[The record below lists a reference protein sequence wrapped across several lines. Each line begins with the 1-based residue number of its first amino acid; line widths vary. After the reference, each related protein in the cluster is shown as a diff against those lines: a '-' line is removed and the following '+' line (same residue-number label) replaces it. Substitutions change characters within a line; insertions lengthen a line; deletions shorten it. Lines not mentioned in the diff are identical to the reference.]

1 MPPSASPPTRQPHDL
16 VRLLTG
22 AERLVLRRLRAVL
35 DAAGTSVDAWR
46 VLSLLSDGQGHRM
59 SAVAD
64 CVFLPPPT
72 LTKLV
77 DQLVDQNLVHRRVDP
92 LDRRRILA
100 YLTDAGRV
108 LWSRLDQEIRDDWAR
123 LPLAAEEDELT
134 RGLGRLVATLEAAEA
149 GRGTEASGVG
159 TSGAVGERRV
169 GAVEVVVADVAEPVG
184 R

>member
-1 MPPSASPPTRQPHDL
+1 MPPSARQPHDL

-35 DAAGTSVDAWR
+35 DAADCSVDAWR

-100 YLTDAGRV
+100 YLTEGGRA

-123 LPLAAEEDELT
+123 LPLSVEEDELT
-134 RGLGRLVATLEAAEA
+134 RSLGRLVATLEASPTDRATSPS
-149 GRGTEASGVG
+149 GRTVSPTGQ
-159 TSGAVGERRV
+159 RP
-169 GAVEVVVADVAEPVG
+169 EPVRSG

>member
-1 MPPSASPPTRQPHDL
+1 MPPSARQPHDL

-22 AERLVLRRLRAVL
+22 AERLVLRRLRTVL
-35 DAAGTSVDAWR
+35 DAADCSVDAWR

-77 DQLVDQNLVHRRVDP
+77 DQNLVHRRVDP

-100 YLTDAGRV
+100 YLTDGGRV
-108 LWSRLDQEIRDDWAR
+108 LWSRLDQEIRDDWSR
-123 LPLAAEEDELT
+123 LPMTVEEDELT
-134 RGLGRLVATLEAAEA
+134 DSLGRLVSTLETSTARAA
-149 GRGTEASGVG
+149 TGV
-159 TSGAVGERRV
+159 VL
-169 GAVEVVVADVAEPVG
+169 
-184 R
+184 

>member
-1 MPPSASPPTRQPHDL
+1 MPPSAPPSARQPHDL

-22 AERLVLRRLRAVL
+22 AERLILRRLRTVL
-35 DAAGTSVDAWR
+35 DTADTSVDAWR
-46 VLSLLSDGQGHRM
+46 VLSLLADGQGHRM

-100 YLTDAGRV
+100 YLTDGGRA

-123 LPLAAEEDELT
+123 LPATVGEDELAE
-134 RGLGRLVATLEAAEA
+134 RLGRLVATLEASPADGDA
-149 GRGTEASGVG
+149 QP
-159 TSGAVGERRV
+159 SGAGGERRV
-169 GAVEVVVADVAEPVG
+169 RAVEVVVADVAEPVG
-184 R
+184 G